1 MPSSKFF
8 ISNSGV
14 ISRVQAIP
22 RYRIKNVPVY
32 QKFKSPAKYFKAN
45 VTEMPIIS
53 VKKFVRVDTL
63 PVKKPSKTLVKC
75 TTKLGADFK
84 QKDVKLMHTINCVV
98 IDNSNR

>member
-1 MPSSKFF
+1 MLFHSKNA
-8 ISNSGV
+8 IVSGV
-14 ISRVQAIP
+14 EAKP
-22 RYRIKNVPVY
+22 RYRIKNDPIN
-32 QKFKSPAKYFKAN
+32 QKFKSTTLHFETN

-84 QKDVKLMHTINCVV
+84 QKDVKLMHAINCVV
-98 IDNSNR
+98 IDNSNK